1 MNAYTAP
8 VAAKDRFESLDV
20 LRGIAVL
27 GILMVNIQAFAMVWP
42 AYQNP
47 TAHMDFTG
55 INQTAW
61 FFQHVFFE
69 MKFITLFSAMFGA
82 GIILMTGDGP
92 DSSTKVHYRRM
103 LWLLAFGLVHAYAL
117 WFGDILFTY
126 ALAGMIVVLFRRM
139 SVGKL
144 VFWGLFW
151 TALTGLIMVGLM
163 ASFMMLPD
171 TIGPADVG
179 MGMTPDQ
186 LAAQVAAY
194 QAGWL
199 DSRGYNAFVAV
210 SSQLGGL
217 MFAGRIIGV
226 MFLGMALFK
235 SGFLLAQWSVV
246 KYLISAVIGLGLGI
260 PLVWFGAEHALAS
273 GFALGEMWVHTA
285 TNYGGSLLMAFGYA
299 AIVMLICKVP
309 VLSLLRAPF
318 RAAGRMAFTNYL
330 TQSIAMVFIF
340 VGAPGLGLFGTMER
354 IDQVQLVLAV
364 WVVQLI
370 VSVLW
375 LQVFRYGPFE
385 WLWRAL
391 TYGKLHPILKERAA
405 A

>member
-1 MNAYTAP
+1 MTTHTAP

-20 LRGIAVL
+20 LRGVAVM

-61 FFQHVFFE
+61 FVQHVFFE

-92 DSSTKVHYRRM
+92 DSSTRVHYRRM
-103 LWLLAFGLVHAYAL
+103 LWLLVFGLVHAYAL

-151 TALTGLIMVGLM
+151 TALTGLILVGLM

-171 TIGPADVG
+171 TMGPADVG

-186 LAAQVAAY
+186 LEQQVAAY

-199 DSRGYNAFVAV
+199 DSRGYNAIVAV
-210 SSQLGGL
+210 TSQLGVVAFG
-217 MFAGRIIGV
+217 GRIIGV

-235 SGFLLAQWSVV
+235 SGFLLGQWPVAR
-246 KYLISAVIGLGLGI
+246 YAISAAIGLGLGV
-260 PLVWFGAEHALAS
+260 PLVWFGAEHALAAE
-273 GFALGEMWVHTA
+273 FALGEMWVHTA
-285 TNYGGSLLMAFGYA
+285 TNYAGSLLMAFGYA
-299 AIVMLICKVP
+299 AVVMLICKAP
-309 VLSLLRAPF
+309 VLALVRAPF

-354 IDQVQLVLAV
+354 IEQVQLVIAV
-364 WVVQLI
+364 WAVQLI

-375 LQVFRYGPFE
+375 LQAFRYGPFE

-391 TYGKLHPILKERAA
+391 TYGKLHPILKERAGA
-405 A
+405 

>member
-1 MNAYTAP
+1 MNAHLAP

-61 FFQHVFFE
+61 FVQHVFFE

-117 WFGDILFTY
+117 WFGDILVTY

-163 ASFMMLPD
+163 ASFTMLPD
-171 TIGPADVG
+171 TMGPSDVG

-199 DSRGYNAFVAV
+199 DSRGNNAFVAV

-246 KYLISAVIGLGLGI
+246 KYLISAVIGLGLGV

-285 TNYGGSLLMAFGYA
+285 TNYAGSLLMAFGYA
-299 AIVMLICKVP
+299 AIVMLICKAP
-309 VLSLLRAPF
+309 ILSVLRAPF

-330 TQSIAMVFIF
+330 TQSIVMVFIF

-354 IDQVQLVLAV
+354 IDQVQLVVAV

-370 VSVLW
+370 VSLLW

-391 TYGKLHPILKERAA
+391 TYGRLHPILKERAA

>member
-1 MNAYTAP
+1 MNAHLAP

-61 FFQHVFFE
+61 FVQHVFFE

-117 WFGDILFTY
+117 WFGDILVTY

-163 ASFMMLPD
+163 ASFTMLPD
-171 TIGPADVG
+171 TMGPADVG

-199 DSRGYNAFVAV
+199 DSRGNNAFVAV

-246 KYLISAVIGLGLGI
+246 KYLISAVIGLGLGV

-273 GFALGEMWVHTA
+273 GFELGEMWVHTA
-285 TNYGGSLLMAFGYA
+285 TNYAGSLLMAFGYA
-299 AIVMLICKVP
+299 AVVMLICKAP
-309 VLSLLRAPF
+309 ILSVLRAPF

-330 TQSIAMVFIF
+330 TQSIVMVFIF

-354 IDQVQLVLAV
+354 IDQVQLVVAV

-370 VSVLW
+370 VSLLW

>member
-1 MNAYTAP
+1 MNAHTAP
-8 VAAKDRFESLDV
+8 VAVKDRFESLDV

-27 GILMVNIQAFAMVWP
+27 GILMVNIQAFAMVFT

-47 TAHMDFTG
+47 PSHMDFTG

-139 SVGKL
+139 SAGKL

-151 TALTGLIMVGLM
+151 TTLTGLMLVGLM
-163 ASFMMLPD
+163 ASFMFLPE
-171 TIGPADVG
+171 GMGAEDVG
-179 MGMTPDQ
+179 MALPADQ

-199 DSRGYNAFVAV
+199 ESRGYNALGAIMGQLFVV
-210 SSQLGGL
+210 V
-217 MFAGRIIGV
+217 FAGRIIGV

-235 SGFLLAQWSVV
+235 SGFLLAKWSAG
-246 KYLISAVIGLGLGI
+246 KYLISAVIGLGLGL

-273 GFALGEMWVHTA
+273 GFELGGFWVHTA
-285 TNYGGSLLMAFGYA
+285 TNYAGSLLMAFGYA
-299 AIVMLICKVP
+299 SIVMLICKAP
-309 VLSLLRAPF
+309 WLSLIRAPF

-330 TQSIAMVFIF
+330 TQTIAMVFIF
-340 VGAPGLGLFGTMER
+340 VGPPGLGLYGTMER
-354 IDQVQLVLAV
+354 VDQVQLVIAV

-370 VSVLW
+370 VSMLW

>member
-1 MNAYTAP
+1 MNAHAAP

-27 GILMVNIQAFAMVWP
+27 GILMVNVQAFAMVWP

-69 MKFITLFSAMFGA
+69 MKFITLFSALFGA

-117 WFGDILFTY
+117 WFGDILVTY

-151 TALTGLIMVGLM
+151 TALTGLFMVGSMAALM
-163 ASFMMLPD
+163 FLPE
-171 TIGPADVG
+171 G
-179 MGMTPDQ
+179 MGAEDINMAMSPQQ
-186 LAAQVAAY
+186 LADHVAAY

-199 DSRGYNAFVAV
+199 ESRSYNAVIAVAG
-210 SSQLGGL
+210 QLSTIL
-217 MFAGRIIGV
+217 YAGRIIGV

-235 SGFLLAQWSVV
+235 CGFLLARWSVAQ
-246 KYLISAVIGLGLGI
+246 YLISALIGLAIGV
-260 PLVWFGAEHALAS
+260 PLVWFGADHALANN
-273 GFALGEMWVHTA
+273 FALEEMWLHTA
-285 TNYGGSLLMAFGYA
+285 TNYAGSLLMAFGYA
-299 AIVMLICKVP
+299 SVVMLICKAP

-330 TQSIAMVFIF
+330 TQSIVMVFIF
-340 VGAPGLGLFGTMER
+340 VGTPGLGLFGTMER

>member
-1 MNAYTAP
+1 MNAHTAP

-27 GILMVNIQAFAMVWP
+27 GILMVNIQAFAMVFT

-47 TAHMDFTG
+47 PSHMDFTG
-55 INQTAW
+55 ANQTAW

-69 MKFITLFSAMFGA
+69 MKFITLFSALFGA
-82 GIILMTGDGP
+82 GIILMVGDGP

-103 LWLLAFGLVHAYAL
+103 LWLLAFGIVHAYAL

-139 SVGKL
+139 STGKL

-151 TALTGLIMVGLM
+151 TALTGLMLTGLM
-163 ASFMMLPD
+163 ASFSFLPE
-171 TIGPADVG
+171 GMSSEDVG
-179 MGMTPDQ
+179 MALTPEA
-186 LAAQVAAY
+186 LASQVAAY

-199 DSRGYNAFVAV
+199 DSRGYNALGAITGQVFAV
-210 SSQLGGL
+210 V
-217 MFAGRIIGV
+217 FAGRIIGV

-235 SGFLLAQWSVV
+235 SGFLLARWSVP
-246 KYLISAVIGLGLGI
+246 KYLISAAIGLGLGL
-260 PLVWFGAEHALAS
+260 PLVWFGAEHALSS
-273 GFALGEMWVHTA
+273 GFELGEMWVHTA
-285 TNYGGSLLMAFGYA
+285 TNYAGSLLMAFGYA
-299 AIVMLICKVP
+299 AIVMLICKAP
-309 VLSLLRAPF
+309 WLSIIRAPF

-340 VGAPGLGLFGTMER
+340 VGPPGLGLYGTMER
-354 IDQVQLVLAV
+354 VEQVQLVIGV
-364 WVVQLI
+364 WIVQLI

>member
-1 MNAYTAP
+1 MTTHTAP

-20 LRGIAVL
+20 LRGVAVM

-61 FFQHVFFE
+61 FVQHVFFE

-151 TALTGLIMVGLM
+151 TALTGLFMVGSM
-163 ASFMMLPD
+163 AALIFLPEGMSAED
-171 TIGPADVG
+171 IGMA
-179 MGMTPDQ
+179 MSPDQ
-186 LAAQVAAY
+186 LAEHVAAY

-199 DSRGYNAFVAV
+199 ESRSYNAFVAIAG
-210 SSQLGGL
+210 QLSTIL
-217 MFAGRIIGV
+217 YAGRIIGV

-235 SGFLLAQWSVV
+235 SGFLLARWSVARYAV
-246 KYLISAVIGLGLGI
+246 SAAIGLGLGV
-260 PLVWFGAEHALAS
+260 PLVWFGADHALANN
-273 GFALGEMWVHTA
+273 FALDEMWLHTA
-285 TNYGGSLLMAFGYA
+285 TNYVGSLLMAFGYA
-299 AIVMLICKVP
+299 AVVMLICKAP
-309 VLSLLRAPF
+309 VLALVRVPF

-330 TQSIAMVFIF
+330 TQSMAMVFIF

-354 IDQVQLVLAV
+354 IEQVQLVVAV
-364 WVVQLI
+364 WAVQLI

>member
-1 MNAYTAP
+1 MNAHRAP

-27 GILMVNIQAFAMVWP
+27 GILMVNIQAFAMVFT

-47 TAHMDFTG
+47 PSHMDFTG

-69 MKFITLFSAMFGA
+69 MKFITLFSALFGA
-82 GIILMTGDGP
+82 GIILMVGDGP

-117 WFGDILFTY
+117 WFGDILVTY

-139 SVGKL
+139 SAGKL

-151 TALTGLIMVGLM
+151 TALTGLMFVGLM
-163 ASFMMLPD
+163 SSFAFLPE
-171 TIGPADVG
+171 
-179 MGMTPDQ
+179 GMTAEDVNMALPPDQ

-199 DSRGYNAFVAV
+199 ESRGYNALGAFTG
-210 SSQLGGL
+210 QLFSVV
-217 MFAGRIIGV
+217 FAGRIIGV

-235 SGFLLAQWSVV
+235 SGFLLARWSVAR
-246 KYLISAVIGLGLGI
+246 YLISAVIGLVLGL
-260 PLVWFGAEHALAS
+260 PLVWFGAEHALAT
-273 GFALGEMWVHTA
+273 GFELGGMWVHIA
-285 TNYGGSLLMAFGYA
+285 TNYTGSLLMAFGYA
-299 AIVMLICKVP
+299 AVVMLICKAP
-309 VLSLLRAPF
+309 WLSIIRAPF

-340 VGAPGLGLFGTMER
+340 VGAPGLGLYGTMER

-391 TYGKLHPILKERAA
+391 TYGKLHPILKERAGA
-405 A
+405 